1 MKKFITLIVA
11 FFNTMAFGQTHEV
24 FHTSLCY
31 DMLSS
36 FNKYED
42 IIKSPYF
49 ESTLAKDT
57 VFINDIEIINKK
69 VRPSNICNLYA
80 SLPTDKDDA
89 SKCYDF
95 FTSLKQEDIPEKFNG
110 QYVNNIFSVM
120 PEILRVLQKLIDA
133 NYPKYWF
140 EQVYPILKDEINGY
154 QFEEGIL
161 DKIHTELEK
170 MAGNTSLGE
179 QYPKIYILDIDNAFS
194 LNDET
199 FCCTPILLN
208 KEIAKQYRIN
218 FIQVYIHENL
228 HRLYLSKSL
237 IDKLDELY
245 ENDSFYRKNEDVAQ
259 KHGEGKNEA
268 FIVAAE
274 TYISRKLG
282 LKTDREVYQE
292 FDEYVEGS
300 LVLSPIIYQYI
311 SNKKGKDSFND
322 FLLNL
327 FEKKYIKAGSVEK
340 QYNEIM
346 RKLKNNT

>member
-1 MKKFITLIVA
+1 
-11 FFNTMAFGQTHEV
+11 
-24 FHTSLCY
+24 
-31 DMLSS
+31 
-36 FNKYED
+36 
-42 IIKSPYF
+42 
-49 ESTLAKDT
+49 
-57 VFINDIEIINKK
+57 
-69 VRPSNICNLYA
+69 
-80 SLPTDKDDA
+80 
-89 SKCYDF
+89 
-95 FTSLKQEDIPEKFNG
+95 
-110 QYVNNIFSVM
+110 
-120 PEILRVLQKLIDA
+120 
-133 NYPKYWF
+133 
-140 EQVYPILKDEINGY
+140 
-154 QFEEGIL
+154 
-161 DKIHTELEK
+161 
-170 MAGNTSLGE
+170 
-179 QYPKIYILDIDNAFS
+179 
-194 LNDET
+194 
-199 FCCTPILLN
+199 
-208 KEIAKQYRIN
+208 KQYRIN